1 MSDKIRVMLV
11 DDHDMVRVGLS
22 VLLSTSAQLEVVGEA
37 ASGEEAVQAYQTL
50 RPDVVLMDL
59 VMPGTGG
66 VGAVRAIREID
77 SRARILVLTSY
88 HDDHLVREALQGGA
102 LGYLLKNV
110 TVDDLVKAIQGAR
123 EGKAALAQEAASVL
137 LKVMHHP
144 VSEVVL
150 TTREKSILTL
160 MAQGQNNTEI
170 SKALYLSISTVKK
183 GVSSI
188 LDKLGANNRAE
199 AVALAMQHGLVTLER
214 H

>member
-22 VLLSTSAQLEVVGEA
+22 VLLSTSNHIEVAGEA
-37 ASGEEAVQAYQTL
+37 TSGEEAVQVYQTL

-77 SRARILVLTSY
+77 PRARILVLTSY

-150 TTREKSILTL
+150 TSREKSILTL

-170 SKALYLSISTVKK
+170 SKTLYLSISTVKK

-199 AVALAMQHGLVTLER
+199 AVALAMQHGLVSLER
-214 H
+214 Q